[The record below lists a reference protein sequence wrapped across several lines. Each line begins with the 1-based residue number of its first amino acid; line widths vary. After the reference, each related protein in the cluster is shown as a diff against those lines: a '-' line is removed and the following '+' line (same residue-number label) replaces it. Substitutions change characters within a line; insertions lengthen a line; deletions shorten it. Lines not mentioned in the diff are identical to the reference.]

1 MENHY
6 SKAQLEDKALKSAS
20 MYFGQE
26 LLPYFKI
33 NKRIVRMLP
42 TEQIRLEAIRQ
53 TEDILFE
60 MDDGTLAHFEFESV
74 EVSLDDLRRFRTY
87 EAYTAMVYKKPV
99 ITYVVCSGK
108 VNRIHSELREG
119 INCYRIIPLHMK
131 QKDAD
136 ALIKVL
142 RTKALRGGLTKE
154 NLAPLLLT
162 PLMAGK
168 SSIKDRILAVTE
180 ILGEENIHLSKEDRQ
195 HMEAV
200 LYAFACKFLQKVE
213 LDEIKEVLS
222 MTVLGEMIWSD
233 GEQKGMEKGMEQGME
248 KGIER
253 GSNMKLITQICLK
266 LQKGKTPN
274 QIADDLEEELSVV
287 ESIYEIARKLAPS
300 YDCEEIYRILTTD
313 GSGFHSAQ

>member
-1 MENHY
+1 MEKSY

-33 NKRIVRMLP
+33 GKRIIRMLP

-74 EVSLDDLRRFRTY
+74 EISPDDLRRFRIY
-87 EAYTAMVYKKPV
+87 DAYTAMAYKKPV
-99 ITYVVCSGK
+99 ITYVICSGK
-108 VNRIHSELREG
+108 TGKVHSELREG
-119 INCYRIIPLHMK
+119 INSYHIVPLQMK
-131 QKDAD
+131 QENAD
-136 ALIKVL
+136 VLIDVL
-142 RTKALRGGLTKE
+142 KAKAADGILTKE
-154 NLAPLLLT
+154 DLAPLLLT
-162 PLMAGK
+162 PLMTGE
-168 SSIKDRILAVTE
+168 SSIKDRILMMTE
-180 ILGEENIHLSKEDRQ
+180 ILGRGNICMPKEDKQ

-200 LYAFACKFLQKVE
+200 LYAFACKFLEKAE
-213 LDEIKEVLS
+213 LDEIKEALS

-233 GEQKGMEKGMEQGME
+233 GEQKGIEKGME

-266 LQKGKTPN
+266 LQKGKTPG
-274 QIADDLEEELSVV
+274 QIADDLEEELSIV
-287 ESIYEIARKLAPS
+287 ESISEIAGEFAPA
-300 YDCEEIYRILTTD
+300 YDYEEIYRILTADKD
-313 GSGFHSAQ
+313 GSPKCTS